1 MAPERNT
8 IPTTGPARASD
19 PFRAPA
25 VRSRPVPAGD
35 TTPLTGDDSPGRE
48 EVRRRIAALYD
59 LAENDT
65 GTFNA
70 TRAQATRGRRPAD
83 DARGRAESPL
93 GAVTR
98 QWFDVARAKL
108 GPTLPAVLPGR
119 APTRAETPSPAVRTA
134 TDAPSRALP
143 PASGA
148 PSRALPAASGAPSPA
163 LPAAPVLPALPEAG
177 PASGRQEP
185 GPAQQRQSVSP
196 AAAKQRTQ
204 GQLAA
209 CRELLAGLNAAADT
223 GWALPCD
230 AGGPTADGA
239 ESRADSS
246 GLSADLAGL
255 AADTGQHIFDSGQFA
270 LPAYTPAMAPAPV
283 MEPAP
288 VVDPFPAIEPALATE
303 PVPDGKAAPAV
314 AFARAQTGKPCVWGA
329 TGPGSYDGPSLVRAA
344 WRAAGV
350 VLPRT
355 AQDQALAGTPVPPAA
370 ARPGDL
376 VFFQDAADHVGLC
389 TGAGTVVHAPGPGA
403 YIREEPLAEAGPVD
417 GVVRPS

>member
-25 VRSRPVPAGD
+25 VRSRPAPAGD
-35 TTPLTGDDSPGRE
+35 TTPLAGDDGPGRE

-70 TRAQATRGRRPAD
+70 TRAQAARGRRPAD

-108 GPTLPAVLPGR
+108 GPTMPAVLPGR
-119 APTRAETPSPAVRTA
+119 VPGRAETPSPAGRTA
-134 TDAPSRALP
+134 PDGPSRALP

-148 PSRALPAASGAPSPA
+148 PARALPAASGAPSPA
-163 LPAAPVLPALPEAG
+163 LPAAPVAPALPEG
-177 PASGRQEP
+177 RPASGRQEP
-185 GPAQQRQSVSP
+185 GSVQQPQSVSP

-204 GQLAA
+204 AQLAA
-209 CRELLAGLNAAADT
+209 CRALLAGLNAAADT
-223 GWALPCD
+223 GQTLLSDSSVLPLD
-230 AGGPTADGA
+230 AGVLEVGT
-239 ESRADSS
+239 
-246 GLSADLAGL
+246 GLSADLAGI
-255 AADTGQHIFDSGQFA
+255 AADTGQHTFDTGQFA
-270 LPAYTPAMAPAPV
+270 LPAYAPAPAMELAPA
-283 MEPAP
+283 MEPS
-288 VVDPFPAIEPALATE
+288 LATE
-303 PVPDGKAAPAV
+303 FAPDGKAAPAV

>member
-25 VRSRPVPAGD
+25 VHSHPAPAGD
-35 TTPLTGDDSPGRE
+35 TTPLAGDDGPGRE

-59 LAENDT
+59 LAESDT

-70 TRAQATRGRRPAD
+70 TRAQATRARRPAD
-83 DARGRAESPL
+83 TARGRAESPL

-108 GPTLPAVLPGR
+108 GPTVPAVLPGM
-119 APTRAETPSPAVRTA
+119 APGRAE
-134 TDAPSRALP
+134 APSLGGRTTPVVPSSAVP

-148 PSRALPAASGAPSPA
+148 ASRALPTASGAPSPA
-163 LPAAPVLPALPEAG
+163 LPAPPVTPALPEG
-177 PASGRQEP
+177 RTASGRQEP
-185 GPAQQRQSVSP
+185 GLAEQVQSVSP
-196 AAAKQRTQ
+196 AVAKQRTQ

-209 CRELLAGLNAAADT
+209 CRALLAGLNAAGLTSDPAERGTDS
-223 GWALPCD
+223 
-230 AGGPTADGA
+230 AGLTADP
-239 ESRADSS
+239 
-246 GLSADLAGL
+246 AGL
-255 AADTGQHIFDSGQFA
+255 PAAPAELTLGTGQFA
-270 LPAYTPAMAPAPV
+270 LPASYSPAA
-283 MEPAP
+283 EPA
-288 VVDPFPAIEPALATE
+288 A
-303 PVPDGKAAPAV
+303 PDGKAAPAV

-350 VLPRT
+350 VLPRS

>member
-25 VRSRPVPAGD
+25 VRSRPAPAGD
-35 TTPLTGDDSPGRE
+35 TTPLAGDDGPGRD

-59 LAENDT
+59 LAESDT

-70 TRAQATRGRRPAD
+70 TRAQAARGRRPAD
-83 DARGRAESPL
+83 VTRGRAESPL

-108 GPTLPAVLPGR
+108 GPTVPAVLPGR
-119 APTRAETPSPAVRTA
+119 APGRAEAPSPGGRTA
-134 TDAPSRALP
+134 PVGPSSAVPSASGDLRALP
-143 PASGA
+143 S
-148 PSRALPAASGAPSPA
+148 ASGAPSPA
-163 LPAAPVLPALPEAG
+163 LPAPPVTPALPEGRTA
-177 PASGRQEP
+177 PSRQEP
-185 GPAQQRQSVSP
+185 GPAEQGQSVSP
-196 AAAKQRTQ
+196 AVAKRRTQ
-204 GQLAA
+204 DQLAA
-209 CRELLAGLNAAADT
+209 CRALLSGLNAAGLTSGPAEPGTDS
-223 GWALPCD
+223 
-230 AGGPTADGA
+230 AGLT
-239 ESRADSS
+239 
-246 GLSADLAGL
+246 ADLAGPPTSPAGLPATL
-255 AADTGQHIFDSGQFA
+255 AGLPAVPAELTPDAGQFA
-270 LPAYTPAMAPAPV
+270 LPASYSP
-283 MEPAP
+283 
-288 VVDPFPAIEPALATE
+288 ATE
-303 PVPDGKAAPAV
+303 PAPDGKAAPAV

-350 VLPRT
+350 VLPRS

-376 VFFQDAADHVGLC
+376 VFFEDAADHVGLC

>member
-35 TTPLTGDDSPGRE
+35 TTPLTGDDGPGRE

-108 GPTLPAVLPGR
+108 GPTVPAVLPGR
-119 APTRAETPSPAVRTA
+119 ASARAETPSPAVRTA

-209 CRELLAGLNAAADT
+209 CRELLAGLNAAVET
-223 GWALPCD
+223 GWALPSD
-230 AGGPTADGA
+230 AGRLTADGA
-239 ESRADSS
+239 KSRADSS
-246 GLSADLAGL
+246 GPSADLAGL

-270 LPAYTPAMAPAPV
+270 LPAYAPAMA
-283 MEPAP
+283 PAP

-303 PVPDGKAAPAV
+303 PAPDGKAAPAV